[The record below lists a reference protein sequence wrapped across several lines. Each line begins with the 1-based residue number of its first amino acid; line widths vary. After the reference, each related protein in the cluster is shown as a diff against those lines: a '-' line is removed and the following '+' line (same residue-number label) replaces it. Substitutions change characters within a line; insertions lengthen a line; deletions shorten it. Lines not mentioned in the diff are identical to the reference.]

1 MGAVLIE
8 YLHMLLMTVGA
19 EIDEIMLVLMVV
31 VLLLWKICSPISSPQ
46 SLALKSLIYPRC
58 TGRRSEFLSC
68 LKCTGISL

>member
-31 VLLLWKICSPISSPQ
+31 VLLFWKICSPISSVRICKLREPMVSSNTKRDPIIQ
-46 SLALKSLIYPRC
+46 LIQ
-58 TGRRSEFLSC
+58 FN
-68 LKCTGISL
+68 ISN